1 MMSLGIALVV
11 LLAAGGTVAV
21 SDAAR
26 PGDVLF
32 PIDRAAEEV
41 RLSFTSNAEA
51 KADLRARFAE
61 ERVAEF
67 EEIVAEEMEEAKATG
82 NATTTLSAE
91 GRTRVENAL
100 PVLEGFL
107 SDAHVRAS
115 STANARAVLQRVDA
129 RFTAALESLPSDLR
143 LRLKNEVNGAAQL
156 QADEAATMDLKVE
169 EGEINVERN
178 IDGSVRTSATSS
190 TNGGATEGSTGV
202 DVGVPGSVDLE

>member
-1 MMSLGIALVV
+1 MMSLGIALVI
-11 LLAAGGTVAV
+11 LLGLGGTVAV
-21 SDAAR
+21 ADDAR
-26 PGDVLF
+26 PGDLLF
-32 PIDRAAEEV
+32 PIDRAAEET
-41 RLSFTSNAEA
+41 RLSLTSNVEA

-67 EEIVAEEMEEAKATG
+67 EEIVAEEMEEAKAEG

-91 GRTRVENAL
+91 GRVRVENAL
-100 PVLEGFL
+100 PILEGFL

-129 RFTAALESLPSDLR
+129 RFTAALDSLPSDLR

-156 QADEAATMDLKVE
+156 RADEAANVDLRVE

-178 IDGSVRTSATSS
+178 VDGSVHTGTTASS
-190 TNGGATEGSTGV
+190 TG
-202 DVGVPGSVDLE
+202 GSVNAGVNINIRAQ